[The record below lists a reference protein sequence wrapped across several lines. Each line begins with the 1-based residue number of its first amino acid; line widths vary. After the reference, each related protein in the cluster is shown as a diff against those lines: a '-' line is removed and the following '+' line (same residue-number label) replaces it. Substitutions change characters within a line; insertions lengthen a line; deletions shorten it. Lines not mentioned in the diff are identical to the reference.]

1 MKKIISLLL
10 AVLILSAFA
19 GMAVS
24 ADAIDHYLVG
34 DADGDEII
42 TVLDA
47 TKVQRLLVNYIVD
60 EDGMIALRGDVNGD
74 GIDILDATFIQ
85 RFLADYDDG
94 TQIGTIVYL
103 YPPTYPPTEPA
114 TDSPTVKPTTDPD
127 ELPYIPNN

>member
-103 YPPTYPPTEPA
+103 DPPTEPA
-114 TDSPTVKPTTDPD
+114 TDAPTVKPTTDPD

>member
-10 AVLILSAFA
+10 TIFVLSAIA
-19 GMAVS
+19 GMTVS

-34 DADGDEII
+34 DADGDGAV

-47 TKVQRLLVNYIVD
+47 TKVQRLLADYVLD

-74 GIDILDATFIQ
+74 GISILDATFIQ

-94 TQIGTIVYL
+94 TQIGAIVYL
-103 YPPTYPPTEPA
+103 DPPTEPQTA
-114 TDSPTVKPTTDPD
+114 APTQLPTRDPY
-127 ELPYIPNN
+127 ELPFIPSH